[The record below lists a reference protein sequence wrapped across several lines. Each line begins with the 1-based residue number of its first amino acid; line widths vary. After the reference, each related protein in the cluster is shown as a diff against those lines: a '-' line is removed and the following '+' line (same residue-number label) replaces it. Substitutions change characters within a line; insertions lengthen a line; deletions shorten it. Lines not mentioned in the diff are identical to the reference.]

1 MDNDKYLEWTEKV
14 AEAEAYHEK
23 LINGFEKWLEEK
35 DLSAKTINNHIS
47 NINFFANQY
56 LLRSE
61 IKLLQESSNETLFFL
76 EGYFIDKCMWANKS
90 SINSYISSFTKVYT
104 YFYEKQMISKTELDI
119 MKTELKESKEELIFR
134 VR

>member
-1 MDNDKYLEWTEKV
+1 MDNDEYLEWTEKV

-35 DLSAKTINNHIS
+35 GLSYKTIDNHVRNIS
-47 NINFFANQY
+47 FFANQY

-61 IKLLQESSNETLFFL
+61 IKLLHESSNDTLFFL

-104 YFYEKQMISKTELDI
+104 YFYEKQMISKTELDV
-119 MKTELKESKEELIFR
+119 MKSELKEGKRYLHSR